1 MSWKNRYV
9 KSKKIKRVKEGINMR
24 KTHFITFQKFFYK
37 PSFNPSIKPRPFR
50 AYSFVPFSP
59 LAMLDPTI
67 LTIGGIVLGIAIIER
82 ILERWGVIDLVEQF
96 SRIMRFILPVTFYG
110 ALFYFFATFMF

>member
-1 MSWKNRYV
+1 M
-9 KSKKIKRVKEGINMR
+9 KEGINMR
-24 KTHFITFQKFFYK
+24 KAKGFTFQKIFPLSPK
-37 PSFNPSIKPRPFR
+37 PSLTRPRTFQ

-82 ILERWGVIDLVEQF
+82 ILERWGVIDLVDQF
-96 SRIMRFILPVTFYG
+96 AKVMRFILPVAFYS
-110 ALFYFFATFMF
+110 ALFYFFATFIF

>member
-1 MSWKNRYV
+1 
-9 KSKKIKRVKEGINMR
+9 MR
-24 KTHFITFQKFFYK
+24 KTHDSTFQNFCHK
-37 PSFNPSIKPRPFR
+37 PSFNPSTKPRPFR

-82 ILERWGVIDLVEQF
+82 ILERWGVIDLVDQF
-96 SRIMRFILPVTFYG
+96 SKIMRFILPVTFYG

>member
-1 MSWKNRYV
+1 
-9 KSKKIKRVKEGINMR
+9 MR
-24 KTHFITFQKFFYK
+24 KTQWFDFRTFFHK
-37 PSFNPSIKPRPFR
+37 PSLTSSIKPCPFK

-82 ILERWGVIDLVEQF
+82 ILERWGVIDLVDQF
-96 SRIMRFILPVTFYG
+96 AKVMRFILPVTFYG

>member
-1 MSWKNRYV
+1 
-9 KSKKIKRVKEGINMR
+9 MR
-24 KTHFITFQKFFYK
+24 KTHYITFRNFFHK
-37 PSFNPSIKPRPFR
+37 PSFKPSTNPRPFK

-67 LTIGGIVLGIAIIER
+67 LTIGGIVLGIAFIEQ
-82 ILERWGVIDLVEQF
+82 ILERLGVIDLADQF
-96 SRIMRFILPVTFYG
+96 EKVMRFILPVTFYG

>member
-1 MSWKNRYV
+1 
-9 KSKKIKRVKEGINMR
+9 MR
-24 KTHFITFQKFFYK
+24 KTHYITFRNFFHK
-37 PSFNPSIKPRPFR
+37 PSFKPSTKPRPFK

-67 LTIGGIVLGIAIIER
+67 LTIGGIVLGIAFIEQ
-82 ILERWGVIDLVEQF
+82 ILERLGVIDLADQF
-96 SRIMRFILPVTFYG
+96 EKVMRFILPVTFYG

>member
-1 MSWKNRYV
+1 
-9 KSKKIKRVKEGINMR
+9 MR
-24 KTHFITFQKFFYK
+24 KTKEFTFPKIFPPPHK
-37 PSFNPSIKPRPFR
+37 LPLTRPRPFR

-82 ILERWGVIDLVEQF
+82 ILERWGVIDLVDQF
-96 SRIMRFILPVTFYG
+96 SKVMRFILPVTFYS
-110 ALFYFFATFMF
+110 ALVYFFATFMF

>member
-1 MSWKNRYV
+1 
-9 KSKKIKRVKEGINMR
+9 MR
-24 KTHFITFQKFFYK
+24 KTKGFTFQYIFS
-37 PSFNPSIKPRPFR
+37 PSPKSSLTRTRPFK

-82 ILERWGVIDLVEQF
+82 ILEQWGVIDLVDQF
-96 SRIMRFILPVTFYG
+96 SKVMRFILPVTFYS
-110 ALFYFFATFMF
+110 ALIYFFATFIF

>member
-1 MSWKNRYV
+1 
-9 KSKKIKRVKEGINMR
+9 MR
-24 KTHFITFQKFFYK
+24 KTHDIGFRNFLHQPFFK
-37 PSFNPSIKPRPFR
+37 PSTKPRPFK

-82 ILERWGVIDLVEQF
+82 ILERWGVIDLVDQF
-96 SRIMRFILPVTFYG
+96 AKVMRFILPVTFYS
-110 ALFYFFATFMF
+110 ALIYFFATFMF

>member
-1 MSWKNRYV
+1 
-9 KSKKIKRVKEGINMR
+9 MR
-24 KTHFITFQKFFYK
+24 ETHYIGFRNFLHK
-37 PSFNPSIKPRPFR
+37 PSFKPFTKPRPFK

-82 ILERWGVIDLVEQF
+82 ILERWGVIDLVDQF
-96 SRIMRFILPVTFYG
+96 ARVMRFILPVTFYS
-110 ALFYFFATFMF
+110 ALIYFFATFMF

>member
-1 MSWKNRYV
+1 
-9 KSKKIKRVKEGINMR
+9 MR
-24 KTHFITFQKFFYK
+24 KTKGFTFRTIFPSSPK
-37 PSFNPSIKPRPFR
+37 PSLTRPRSFK

-82 ILERWGVIDLVEQF
+82 ILERWGVIDLVDQF
-96 SRIMRFILPVTFYG
+96 AKVMRFILPVTFYG

>member
-1 MSWKNRYV
+1 
-9 KSKKIKRVKEGINMR
+9 MR
-24 KTHFITFQKFFYK
+24 KTKWFDFQNFFHK
-37 PSFNPSIKPRPFR
+37 PSFKSSTKPRPFK

-67 LTIGGIVLGIAIIER
+67 LTIGGIVLGIAFIER
-82 ILERWGVIDLVEQF
+82 MLERLGVIDLADQF
-96 SRIMRFILPVTFYG
+96 EKVMRFILPVTFYG

>member
-1 MSWKNRYV
+1 
-9 KSKKIKRVKEGINMR
+9 MR
-24 KTHFITFQKFFYK
+24 KTQWFDFRNFFHK
-37 PSFNPSIKPRPFR
+37 PSLTSSIKPRPFK

-82 ILERWGVIDLVEQF
+82 ILERWGVIDLVDQF
-96 SRIMRFILPVTFYG
+96 ARVMPFILPVTFYS
-110 ALFYFFATFMF
+110 ALIYFFATFMF

>member
-1 MSWKNRYV
+1 
-9 KSKKIKRVKEGINMR
+9 MR
-24 KTHFITFQKFFYK
+24 KTKGFTFRKIFPLLHK
-37 PSFNPSIKPRPFR
+37 PSLTRPRPFK

-82 ILERWGVIDLVEQF
+82 ILERWGVIDLVDQF
-96 SRIMRFILPVTFYG
+96 AKVMRFILPVTFYS
-110 ALFYFFATFMF
+110 ALVYFFATFIF

>member
-1 MSWKNRYV
+1 
-9 KSKKIKRVKEGINMR
+9 MR
-24 KTHFITFQKFFYK
+24 KTQRFRFRKIFPPHLK
-37 PSFNPSIKPRPFR
+37 PSLTRPRPFK

-82 ILERWGVIDLVEQF
+82 ILERWGVIDLVDQLAKV
-96 SRIMRFILPVTFYG
+96 MRFILPVAFYS
-110 ALFYFFATFMF
+110 ALFYFFATFIL

>member
-1 MSWKNRYV
+1 
-9 KSKKIKRVKEGINMR
+9 MR
-24 KTHFITFQKFFYK
+24 KTQWFDFRSFFYK
-37 PSFNPSIKPRPFR
+37 PSSISSMKPRPVT

-67 LTIGGIVLGIAIIER
+67 LTIGGIVLGIAFIEQ
-82 ILERWGVIDLVEQF
+82 ILERLGVIDLADQF
-96 SRIMRFILPVTFYG
+96 EKVMRFILPVTFYG

>member
-1 MSWKNRYV
+1 
-9 KSKKIKRVKEGINMR
+9 MR
-24 KTHFITFQKFFYK
+24 KTKGFIFQKTSSPPHK
-37 PSFNPSIKPRPFR
+37 PSLTRPRPFK

-82 ILERWGVIDLVEQF
+82 ILERWGVIDLVDQF
-96 SRIMRFILPVTFYG
+96 AKVMRFILPVTFYS
-110 ALFYFFATFMF
+110 ALIYFFATFIF

>member
-1 MSWKNRYV
+1 
-9 KSKKIKRVKEGINMR
+9 MR
-24 KTHFITFQKFFYK
+24 KTQWFDFRSFFC
-37 PSFNPSIKPRPFR
+37 NPSSTSQMKPRPFT

-82 ILERWGVIDLVEQF
+82 ILERWGVIDLVDQF
-96 SRIMRFILPVTFYG
+96 AKVMRFILPVTFYS
-110 ALFYFFATFMF
+110 ALIYFFVTFMF

>member
-1 MSWKNRYV
+1 MRNNKGFTFR
-9 KSKKIKRVKEGINMR
+9 KI
-24 KTHFITFQKFFYK
+24 FPK
-37 PSFNPSIKPRPFR
+37 PSFKPSTKPRPFK

-82 ILERWGVIDLVEQF
+82 ILERWGVIDLVDQLAKV
-96 SRIMRFILPVTFYG
+96 MRFILPVSFYS
-110 ALFYFFATFMF
+110 ALFYFFATFIL

>member
-1 MSWKNRYV
+1 
-9 KSKKIKRVKEGINMR
+9 MR
-24 KTHFITFQKFFYK
+24 ITHYSTFQKFFHK
-37 PSFNPSIKPRPFR
+37 PSFKSSTKPRLFR

-82 ILERWGVIDLVEQF
+82 ILERWGVMDLVDQF
-96 SRIMRFILPVTFYG
+96 AKIMRFILPVTFYS
-110 ALFYFFATFMF
+110 ALIYFFATFMF